1 LESSRTRR
9 RKRLIES
16 FCIHARN
23 LNEFFL
29 ENGKDDT
36 LKASSFATNDYKRP
50 NNAPERRSLF
60 AKINKQIS
68 HLTEAP
74 PRTQTGSGEEPEN
87 RGCYNLIA
95 AHGLAAI
102 TCSVQKVPLQK
113 ANK

>member
-1 LESSRTRR
+1 MS
-9 RKRLIES
+9 
-16 FCIHARN
+16 
-23 LNEFFL
+23 FFL
-29 ENGKDDT
+29 QNGKDDT

-102 TCSVQKVPLQK
+102 K
-113 ANK
+113 